1 MAATAGTVQSSRGHL
16 SMDVSDSQIE
26 VSFVQSDW
34 SLPVYI
40 DVNFIIKKKTQK
52 QKQKQLT
59 NMNLNKNIAFTKIE
73 SIEWFNTVLYCYFG
87 DRILIKQY

>member
-26 VSFVQSDW
+26 VWFVQSDW

-40 DVNFIIKKKTQK
+40 DINFVIKK
-52 QKQKQLT
+52 QKQ
-59 NMNLNKNIAFTKIE
+59 NKNKTIE
-73 SIEWFNTVLYCYFG
+73 QT
-87 DRILIKQY
+87 

>member
-40 DVNFIIKKKTQK
+40 DINFIIKTKNKKKTFNKHEVK
-52 QKQKQLT
+52 QKHGIH
-59 NMNLNKNIAFTKIE
+59 KN
-73 SIEWFNTVLYCYFG
+73 
-87 DRILIKQY
+87 

>member
-40 DVNFIIKKKTQK
+40 DIDFNLKKKKRRK
-52 QKQKQLT
+52 QKRKHWT

-73 SIEWFNTVLYCYFG
+73 SIE
-87 DRILIKQY
+87 

>member
-40 DVNFIIKKKTQK
+40 DIDFIKKKKKKTKTKTLNKHEPK
-52 QKQKQLT
+52 QKHCIH
-59 NMNLNKNIAFTKIE
+59 KN
-73 SIEWFNTVLYCYFG
+73 
-87 DRILIKQY
+87 

>member
-16 SMDVSDSQIE
+16 SVDVSDSQIE

-40 DVNFIIKKKTQK
+40 DVNFIIKKNKKTKTKTLNKHEPK
-52 QKQKQLT
+52 QKHCIH
-59 NMNLNKNIAFTKIE
+59 KN
-73 SIEWFNTVLYCYFG
+73 
-87 DRILIKQY
+87 

>member
-40 DVNFIIKKKTQK
+40 DVNFIIKKKHK
-52 QKQKQLT
+52 
-59 NMNLNKNIAFTKIE
+59 NKNK
-73 SIEWFNTVLYCYFG
+73 NN
-87 DRILIKQY
+87 

>member
-40 DVNFIIKKKTQK
+40 DINFIIKTKNKKK
-52 QKQKQLT
+52 KHLT
-59 NMNLNKNIAFTKIE
+59 NMKLNKNMAFTKIE
-73 SIEWFNTVLYCYFG
+73 SIE
-87 DRILIKQY
+87 

>member
-40 DVNFIIKKKTQK
+40 DVNFIIKKKNKKTKTINKHETK
-52 QKQKQLT
+52 QKHCIH
-59 NMNLNKNIAFTKIE
+59 KN
-73 SIEWFNTVLYCYFG
+73 
-87 DRILIKQY
+87 

>member
-40 DVNFIIKKKTQK
+40 DINFIIKTKNKKK
-52 QKQKQLT
+52 HLT
-59 NMNLNKNIAFTKIE
+59 NMKLNKNMAFTKIE
-73 SIEWFNTVLYCYFG
+73 SIE
-87 DRILIKQY
+87 

>member
-1 MAATAGTVQSSRGHL
+1 MAATAGTVQSSRGQL

-40 DVNFIIKKKTQK
+40 DINFIIKTKNKKK
-52 QKQKQLT
+52 HLT
-59 NMNLNKNIAFTKIE
+59 NMKLNKNMAFTKIE
-73 SIEWFNTVLYCYFG
+73 SIE
-87 DRILIKQY
+87 